1 MNFKVISTQRF
12 STEIKRLQKKY
23 PSIKEEFARLIEL
36 LEKNPASGISIGKN
50 CYKIRLS
57 IASKGKGKSG
67 GARIITYVYFEK
79 DIVYLMSIYDKS
91 EKENIKSSEIKEMI
105 ESLDL

>member
-1 MNFKVISTQRF
+1 MNYKVLSTQRF

-23 PSIKEEFARLIEL
+23 PSIKEEFAQLIEL
-36 LEKNPASGISIGKN
+36 LENNPITGVSIGKN

-67 GARIITYVYFEK
+67 GARVITYVYFENEC
-79 DIVYLMSIYDKS
+79 VYLMSIYDKS
-91 EKENIKSSEIKEMI
+91 EKENIKPSEIKEMI
-105 ESLDL
+105 KSLDF